1 MKSEIHG
8 IELVARMVAWN
19 NVGDENSRSP
29 TLPEVVDD
37 KHVECGI
44 VLMQP
49 SQETQDDTDADEPP
63 FVASNKIVLNVEWSV
78 GVGDVIVDA
87 EFILGVDPQPTAIG
101 FTLDVDTPSIE
112 PEFMPEYEA
121 TFGD

>member
-1 MKSEIHG
+1 
-8 IELVARMVAWN
+8 
-19 NVGDENSRSP
+19 
-29 TLPEVVDD
+29 
-37 KHVECGI
+37 
-44 VLMQP
+44 
-49 SQETQDDTDADEPP
+49 
-63 FVASNKIVLNVEWSV
+63 V